1 MRVVRRLL
9 AAVAVA
15 FVGAVPAAADTP
27 KTPAIFWLMDEPVTL
42 FDLGLFRLRRDM
54 EAVSRWLS
62 EQGYASETPLNGAYY
77 EWRERK
83 IIAYV
88 SIRDSTS
95 DPGERQCREVFGRAV
110 RWLIGGAPQGPR
122 QAMFYLE
129 NLFLHQGPGNVGR
142 PQNLGQEL
150 VEAVRMEVTLL
161 APGPVSLGGTSV
173 RCSGQ
178 LDTDMSELTLS
189 VTE

>member
-1 MRVVRRLL
+1 MKGFRSLL
-9 AAVAVA
+9 VAVVIA
-15 FVGAVPAAADTP
+15 CGATFPTAADAP
-27 KTPAIFWLMDEPVTL
+27 KTPAIFWLMEEPVTL

-54 EAVSRWLS
+54 EAVSRWLA

-83 IIAYV
+83 IVAYV
-88 SIRDSTS
+88 SIRDSAT
-95 DPGERQCREVFGRAV
+95 DPSERQCHEVFGRAV

-129 NLFLHQGPGNVGR
+129 SLFLHQGPGNVGR

-161 APGPVSLGGTSV
+161 SPGPVSLGGTSV

-178 LDTDMSELTLS
+178 LDTDIAEVTLS
-189 VTE
+189 TTD